1 MLFQGQG
8 EPGEAGTMICQ
19 DEFYTA
25 QEELGTMIVN
35 NSDLMNSDDGTVL
48 IASDA
53 GTMIENS
60 GTMIENS
67 GTMIENDLGT
77 MVINDDD
84 ENDDTDDSTM
94 RSKMQFMRLQ
104 SILSDSFHLVFDFL
118 IA

>member
-1 MLFQGQG
+1 MV
-8 EPGEAGTMICQ
+8 CQ

-35 NSDLMNSDDGTVL
+35 DSGFISVDDGVAV
-48 IASDA
+48 IASDS

-77 MVINDDD
+77 MVINDD
-84 ENDDTDDSTM
+84 TDDSTM
-94 RSKMQFMRLQ
+94 RSKSRL
-104 SILSDSFHLVFDFL
+104 FDV
-118 IA
+118 I

>member
-1 MLFQGQG
+1 MV
-8 EPGEAGTMICQ
+8 CQ

-35 NSDLMNSDDGTVL
+35 NSGFASIEDEASV
-48 IASDA
+48 IASDTGTMIENS

-77 MVINDDD
+77 MVINDD
-84 ENDDTDDSTM
+84 TDDSTM
-94 RSKMQFMRLQ
+94 RSKR
-104 SILSDSFHLVFDFL
+104 DFN
-118 IA
+118 

>member
-1 MLFQGQG
+1 MV
-8 EPGEAGTMICQ
+8 CQ

-35 NSDLMNSDDGTVL
+35 NSGFTSIDDETSVITSDTGTMIENSGTM
-48 IASDA
+48 IENS

-77 MVINDDD
+77 MVINDD
-84 ENDDTDDSTM
+84 TDDSTM
-94 RSKMQFMRLQ
+94 RSKMGFTDTVWF
-104 SILSDSFHLVFDFL
+104 I
-118 IA
+118 